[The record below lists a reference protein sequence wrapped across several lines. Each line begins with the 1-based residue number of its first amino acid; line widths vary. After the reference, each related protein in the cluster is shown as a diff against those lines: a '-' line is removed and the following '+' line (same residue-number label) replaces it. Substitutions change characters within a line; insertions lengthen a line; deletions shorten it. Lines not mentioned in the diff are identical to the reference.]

1 MRMVAMLNRLIRRPP
16 VRTKSAF
23 ERTALLARNR
33 SHNRTRTRPRF
44 LFRVLVLYIALF
56 RLWILNSYWSEQFA
70 LAPRALSKGQNPFAV
85 IVGCSDSRVGQ
96 RSSLIRVWAL
106 SSSSAPPVKWWTL

>member
-33 SHNRTRTRPRF
+33 SHNRTHIVLDFSSACWFYTLRFFVSGYLTRTGP
-44 LFRVLVLYIALF
+44 
-56 RLWILNSYWSEQFA
+56 
-70 LAPRALSKGQNPFAV
+70 
-85 IVGCSDSRVGQ
+85 
-96 RSSLIRVWAL
+96 
-106 SSSSAPPVKWWTL
+106 SSSP

>member
-33 SHNRTRTRPRF
+33 SHTRTRTRTRPRPRF

-56 RLWILNSYWSEQFA
+56 PDDKQLLVPHVKRDWKFAFRDIKGEA
-70 LAPRALSKGQNPFAV
+70 LA
-85 IVGCSDSRVGQ
+85 
-96 RSSLIRVWAL
+96 
-106 SSSSAPPVKWWTL
+106 